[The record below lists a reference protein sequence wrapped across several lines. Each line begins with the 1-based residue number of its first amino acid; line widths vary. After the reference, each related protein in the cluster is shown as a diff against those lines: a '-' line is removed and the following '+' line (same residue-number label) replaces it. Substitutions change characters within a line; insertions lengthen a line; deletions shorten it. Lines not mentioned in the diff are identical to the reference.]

1 LPEDGIIIANKDDKN
16 IVDVVSS
23 SKRLVHYYSSEWDA
37 AEELRKILRVPGEYN
52 VSNAHAALT
61 AARVL
66 GVPDKTSLEVLAS
79 FEGTWRRFETFELRS
94 PTGGSPYTLVSDYGH
109 HPTEVRVTVE
119 AARAKWP
126 KRQLW
131 LVFQPHQYQRTHYF
145 FRDFVSI
152 LSRLPVDKLIVGDI
166 YDVAGRETEEITKEV
181 SSELLVKEIRK
192 RKDKKRAENVLW
204 LPTIDDIY
212 AHLKQN
218 LAGGEV
224 VMIMGAG
231 SIYNLTLRLQKGFDT
246 AS

>member
-1 LPEDGIIIANKDDKN
+1 M
-16 IVDVVSS
+16 
-23 SKRLVHYYSSEWDA
+23 
-37 AEELRKILRVPGEYN
+37 
-52 VSNAHAALT
+52 
-61 AARVL
+61 
-66 GVPDKTSLEVLAS
+66 
-79 FEGTWRRFETFELRS
+79 
-94 PTGGSPYTLVSDYGH
+94 
-109 HPTEVRVTVE
+109 
-119 AARAKWP
+119 
-126 KRQLW
+126 
-131 LVFQPHQYQRTHYF
+131 
-145 FRDFVSI
+145 
-152 LSRLPVDKLIVGDI
+152 GDI